1 MNAPALT
8 REEGLGLALAA
19 LGHAALVW
27 VLVTAKPPE
36 PLPPV
41 ERISVTLSDEVGA
54 VSTSPDPTANPAP
67 DKGPELGEPAPEPER
82 VVAVQPEPAP
92 QPKAAAVPPP
102 RPTPAAKTPPKP
114 PQQAQKTPTK
124 WPFAPPQ
131 QATKTPAKTPP
142 AKGGA
147 SVLDPNFG
155 KGITGGTGKG
165 KTPAA
170 SKASAQVVASWQNS
184 ISLKVR
190 GPWQRCPVDGLDV
203 EKLIVVVTFSLRQD
217 GGIASIDDVRVSG
230 QTPSNQAQV
239 RPFKD
244 CAVRAIKLAAPYTFL
259 RPEFYDQWKV
269 RELTFSKGKT
279 R

>member
-36 PLPPV
+36 ALPPV
-41 ERISVTLSDEVGA
+41 ERISVTLSEELGA

-67 DKGPELGEPAPEPER
+67 DTGPELGEPAPAAEP
-82 VVAVQPEPAP
+82 VPAP
-92 QPKAAAVPPP
+92 QPQSSAVPPP
-102 RPTPAAKTPPKP
+102 RPVPAAKTAPKP
-114 PQQAQKTPTK
+114 PQQA
-124 WPFAPPQ
+124 A
-131 QATKTPAKTPP
+131 KTPAKTPP

-155 KGITGGTGKG
+155 KGITGGTGKD

-190 GPWQRCPVDGLDV
+190 GPWQGCPVDGLDV

-217 GGIASIDDVRVSG
+217 GGISSIDDVRVSG

-244 CAVRAIKLAAPYTFL
+244 CAVRAIRIAAPYTFL